1 MGRIKSTLIKRTS
14 KQLVNSESAFNEEF
28 NNNKK
33 ILGSTMPSKKMRN
46 KIAGYIA
53 RVVRLK
59 REHAVREL
67 KRKEQAQERLMQEL
81 QQSQVP
87 QYEQ

>member
-14 KQLVNSESAFNEEF
+14 KQLVNSESAFNEAF
-28 NNNKK
+28 DNNKK

-81 QQSQVP
+81 QQVQSGD
-87 QYEQ
+87 QY

>member
-14 KQLVNSESAFNEEF
+14 KQLVNSESAFNESF
-28 NNNKK
+28 DNNKK

-67 KRKEQAQERLMQEL
+67 RRKEQAQERLIQDI
-81 QQSQVP
+81 QQVP

>member
-1 MGRIKSTLIKRTS
+1 
-14 KQLVNSESAFNEEF
+14 
-28 NNNKK
+28 
-33 ILGSTMPSKKMRN
+33 MPSKKMRN

-67 KRKEQAQERLMQEL
+67 RRKEQAQERLIQDI
-81 QQSQVP
+81 QQVP

>member
-1 MGRIKSTLIKRTS
+1 
-14 KQLVNSESAFNEEF
+14 
-28 NNNKK
+28 
-33 ILGSTMPSKKMRN
+33 MPSKKMRN

-81 QQSQVP
+81 QQAQSGE
-87 QYEQ
+87 QYQ